1 MGIKEELMKES
12 QRIKDNVGIG
22 QVPTLLN
29 LEQFERIRK
38 MYGEQEADRLVEE
51 GKLYI
56 VEASM
61 KLSQKAISE

>member
-12 QRIKDNVGIG
+12 QRIKDNAGIG

-29 LEQFERIRK
+29 LEQFERVRK
-38 MYGEQEADRLVEE
+38 IYGEQEADRLVEE

-56 VEASM
+56 V
-61 KLSQKAISE
+61 